1 MSESFHCVNREK
13 PTANFVDIGIE
24 RQAPSKHRLVGGFP
38 VASFPR
44 RLLASISDFLI
55 SLSAAVLILATLV
68 LPPAN
73 KPPPGSP
80 WDAYI
85 KHDTFR
91 TSAIVALVIS
101 FIIYPI
107 LSNWLFKGSAG
118 KRLLHLQ
125 IVDHNGR
132 HVGMSWILIR
142 HAALTLTTAILPL
155 AIARIALDRDS
166 QGWHDKIARTY
177 VSYAGG
183 GRFSTRRET
192 QHPDMTGKARLRSDD
207 ATD

>member
-1 MSESFHCVNREK
+1 MNESLHSVNRDT
-13 PTANFVDIGIE
+13 PSANFIDIGLD
-24 RQAPSKHRLVGGFP
+24 RQAPSKRRLVGGYP

-44 RLLASISDFLI
+44 RLLASISDFLV
-55 SLSAAVLILATLV
+55 SLSAAILILAILV
-68 LPPAN
+68 LPPVN
-73 KPPPGSP
+73 KPPPGAP

-101 FIIYPI
+101 FVIYPI
-107 LSNWLFKGSAG
+107 LSNWLFKGTAG

-125 IVDHNGR
+125 IVDPNGR

-142 HAALTLTTAILPL
+142 HAVLILSTALLPL

-192 QHPDMTGKARLRSDD
+192 RHPDMTGKGRLRSDD
-207 ATD
+207 STD

>member
-1 MSESFHCVNREK
+1 MSESLHSVNRDT
-13 PTANFVDIGIE
+13 PSANFVDIGLE
-24 RQAPSKHRLVGGFP
+24 RQAPSKRRLVGGYP

-55 SLSAAVLILATLV
+55 SLSAAVLTLAILV
-68 LPPAN
+68 LPPVN
-73 KPPPGSP
+73 KPPPGAP

-91 TSAIVALVIS
+91 TSAIVALIIS
-101 FIIYPI
+101 FVIYPI
-107 LSNWLFKGSAG
+107 LSNWLFKGTAG

-125 IVDHNGR
+125 IVDPNGR
-132 HVGMSWILIR
+132 HVGMFWILVR
-142 HAALTLTTAILPL
+142 HAVLFLSTALLPL

-166 QGWHDKIARTY
+166 QGWHDKIAKTY

-183 GRFSTRRET
+183 GGFSTWRGT
-192 QHPDMTGKARLRSDD
+192 PYPHMTGKGRLQGGCS
-207 ATD
+207 TE

>member
-1 MSESFHCVNREK
+1 MSESLHSVNRDT
-13 PTANFVDIGIE
+13 PSANFIDIGLE
-24 RQAPSKHRLVGGFP
+24 RQSPSKRRLVGGFP

-55 SLSAAVLILATLV
+55 SLSAAVLILAILV
-68 LPPAN
+68 LAPVN
-73 KPPPGSP
+73 KPSPGSP

-91 TSAIVALVIS
+91 TSAIVALVIT
-101 FIIYPI
+101 FLIYPV
-107 LSNWLFKGSAG
+107 LSNWLFKGTAG

-142 HAALTLTTAILPL
+142 HAVLIFSTAILPL

-192 QHPDMTGKARLRSDD
+192 QHPDMTGTGRLRSDHS
-207 ATD
+207 TD